1 MCVYIYNAVAVVFPS
16 SSFFVDTAEA
26 MPENKA
32 YFNAIKWAATFYVI
46 VFPTQISTSTLTH
59 AVQITPFVLADAKKN
74 NIVSTCLPCRC
85 DGIT

>member
-1 MCVYIYNAVAVVFPS
+1 MYLCVCVYIMPWPVVFPS

-46 VFPTQISTSTLTH
+46 VFPTQISTYTLTH
-59 AVQITPFVLADAKKN
+59 AVQITPFVLADAKKE
-74 NIVSTCLPCRC
+74 
-85 DGIT
+85 